1 MNPFPETLGLDK
13 GGGVG
18 VGVSGA
24 GGGGGGEHATL
35 MPVSFC
41 VGAWHPWCPR
51 GPEEKRQGPR
61 PSPGGPWGTLTLHI
75 QPHAFLGEYPLC
87 SGVPELAGKI
97 LAVVSPLRLEG
108 ELALCGHGL
117 GGQEGGG
124 DSRLLQGPLQLDLV
138 PRTGEIQRAGQSD
151 FLGLLD
157 FWRELDVR

>member
-1 MNPFPETLGLDK
+1 MNPFPETLGLDN

-18 VGVSGA
+18 MGPSGA
-24 GGGGGGEHATL
+24 GGWWRA
-35 MPVSFC
+35 C
-41 VGAWHPWCPR
+41 
-51 GPEEKRQGPR
+51 GPDACFLLCRCLAPLVPSRAGREETR
-61 PSPGGPWGTLTLHI
+61 PSSFPGGPWGTLTLHI

-97 LAVVSPLRLEG
+97 LAVVSPLRPEG
-108 ELALCGHGL
+108 ELALCGHDL